1 MKDESGRE
9 NPAKEFAA
17 VRRAA
22 LELLCE
28 TEAGKRFIDEILSER
43 IGEFEQR
50 DRRLLQEISY
60 GALRHQNTIDRILKA
75 YLKLSMDRQ
84 SPAVRWGLRLGSYQL
99 IYLSRV
105 PAHAAVNQ
113 TLEGMKALAGVG
125 RKDVGFVN
133 AVLHRLAGDIT
144 RKTRDAPLEQ
154 HDPNV
159 LPARDGFCHFNRPV
173 LPLVRLDL
181 VDHLSVKY
189 SYPRW
194 MVQTWLTRFGA
205 GEIADLLIA
214 GNRTPR
220 MCARVTPRAPSRAEA
235 IEALGAEGFKVEAGP
250 DERTILFASG
260 GPGPS
265 KALEKGWIQFQDLTS
280 VQIGAVLAPPSCAR
294 VLDLCSAPGGKAAQ
308 LLDRLDGEG
317 TLLATDRSEA
327 RLCLVKENLS
337 RSTGR
342 WRTAVVPADPAE
354 IDLGESFTHVL
365 VDAPCSN
372 TGVLGRRPEARW
384 RVRRKDLASL
394 CALQDGLLDA
404 ALRHLQPGGRL
415 VYSTC
420 SIEPQEN
427 EERVAALLRRC
438 PGLVEIET
446 RLFLPHRVAG
456 DGGYYSL
463 LCNPVEKED

>member
-1 MKDESGRE
+1 MDQSSRDTA
-9 NPAKEFAA
+9 PKEFAA
-17 VRRAA
+17 VRKAA

-28 TEAGKRFIDEILSER
+28 RETGSRFIDELLSER
-43 IGEFEQR
+43 IGEFDPR

-60 GALRHQNTIDRILKA
+60 GALRHQNTLDRLLKI

-84 SPAVRWGLRLGSYQL
+84 SPPVRWGLRLGSYQL
-99 IYLSRV
+99 VYLSRV

-113 TLEGMKALAGVG
+113 TLEGMKALEAVG
-125 RKDVGFVN
+125 KKEVGFVN
-133 AVLHRLAGDIT
+133 AVLHRLVGDIT
-144 RKTRDAPLEQ
+144 RKTTEAPAEPD
-154 HDPNV
+154 DPNI
-159 LPARDGFCHFNRPV
+159 LPSRDGFCHFNRPV

-194 MVQTWLTRFGA
+194 MVKSWLARFGA
-205 GEIADLLIA
+205 EETADLLVA
-214 GNRTPR
+214 GNRPPR
-220 MCARVTPRAPSRAEA
+220 MCARITPGAPSLAEA
-235 IEALGAEGFKVEAGP
+235 VEALQAEGFKVEAGP
-250 DERTILFASG
+250 YEGSILFAGG

-265 KALEKGWIQFQDLTS
+265 QALEKGWIQFQDLTS
-280 VQIGAVLAPPSCAR
+280 MQIGAVLAPPPRAR

-308 LLDRLDGEG
+308 LLDCLDDEG
-317 TLLATDRSEA
+317 ALLATDRSEA
-327 RLCLVKENLS
+327 RLLRVKENLS
-337 RSTGR
+337 RGGGR
-342 WRTAVVPADPAE
+342 WKTAVVPADPAE

-384 RVRRKDLASL
+384 RVRRRDIESL

-404 ALRHLQPGGRL
+404 ALRHLRPGGRL

-427 EERVAALLRRC
+427 EERVAALLRRS

-446 RLFLPHRVAG
+446 RLFLPHRVDG

-463 LCNPVEKED
+463 LCNPAAKEG